1 MSDGKALAFA
11 CDVIDR
17 ASVEAILASVTR
29 YFGRL
34 DLVVN
39 DAGAVVVADARSTSD
54 EEWDRVLRTN
64 LTGSFLVSR
73 AALPALR
80 KARDGSILM
89 IGLVLGI
96 VARKQRAA
104 YCAAKAGVTGLTK
117 AMALDHAHENIRV
130 NCICP
135 SIVETEL
142 GIQSMS
148 KVADPEAGRKRR
160 NAEIPLSRL
169 GKPEHVARL
178 AVYLASDESA
188 GVTSARIP
196 LNIGL
201 TAY

>member
-1 MSDGKALAFA
+1 LSDGKALAFA